1 MEKYNWEVGKTYST
15 KEMIQLFGV
24 SESTWSHGGKNKLLD
39 NFKQYYDYDVSY
51 EGRSTFY
58 HITKQYGE
66 YDKPLRKNDS
76 KKRDAIYSEEIIKVI
91 KKDRVQTAKNV
102 SRIIKD
108 TDPIA
113 EFNHK
118 ESTVYENTRLRMR
131 EMFGANMI
139 SGGTIGGMLDK
150 VWCGLDRQTN
160 TYFPL
165 SDKLYEDF
173 KEMMSTE
180 RKETIEPELELYS
193 DFENGLIEKEE
204 FYKSVAEINFR
215 AFLTAQETFKEKYGY
230 RPIKVPVYGFY
241 DTDILLFDKAA

>member
-1 MEKYNWEVGKTYST
+1 MKKHNWEVGKTYST
-15 KEMIQLFGV
+15 KEMIRLFGV
-24 SESTWSHGGKNKLLD
+24 SESTWSHNRNKLLD
-39 NFKQYYDYDVSY
+39 NFKQYYEYDVKY

-58 HITKQYGE
+58 SILQKYGE
-66 YDKPLRKNDS
+66 YNKPLRKNDS
-76 KKRDAIYSEEIIKVI
+76 SKRDKVYSEEIVKVI
-91 KKDRVQTAKNV
+91 KKDNVQTAKNV

-108 TDPIA
+108 TEPIA
-113 EFNHK
+113 LFNHK

-131 EMFGANMI
+131 EMFGTDML

-150 VWCGLDRQTN
+150 IWCGLDHQTN
-160 TYFPL
+160 TYLPL
-165 SDKLYEDF
+165 SDKLYDAF
-173 KEMMSTE
+173 KEMMSAE

-215 AFLTAQETFKEKYGY
+215 AFLTAQEAFKEKYGF

-241 DTDILLFDKAA
+241 GTDILLFDTAA